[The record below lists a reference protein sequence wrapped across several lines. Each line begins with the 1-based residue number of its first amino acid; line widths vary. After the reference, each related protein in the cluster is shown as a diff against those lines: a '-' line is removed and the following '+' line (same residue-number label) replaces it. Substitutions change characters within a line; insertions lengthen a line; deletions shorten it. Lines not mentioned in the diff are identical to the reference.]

1 MTKEAILADS
11 EKGTCMLRLVGGDIN
26 KVNGI
31 AAFNAMREGDEY
43 GKSVVDK
50 YISYLACGITNVINV
65 FQPDVLCIGGGI
77 SREGETL
84 LAPLRAIVEKERYTK
99 HNKKQTK
106 LCAATLGN
114 DAGIYGAV
122 RMVLFK

>member
-1 MTKEAILADS
+1 
-11 EKGTCMLRLVGGDIN
+11 MLRLAGGDIN

-31 AAFNAMREGDEY
+31 TAFNAMREGDEY

-65 FQPDVLCIGGGI
+65 FQPDDSLHRWLVSAERAKL
-77 SREGETL
+77 SL
-84 LAPLRAIVEKERYTK
+84 LHFVANREKERYTK

-114 DAGIYGAV
+114 DAGIIGAAF
-122 RMVLFK
+122 LD